1 MPNPADRQTNRITL
15 YGLQNCAN
23 CTDARKRIE
32 ESGLAFEMVYV
43 DMLFGEERNDTMRH
57 IRRINPAVSFPT
69 LVIGE
74 KVIVGFKPAEIDA
87 ALAELTNRP
96 PPA

>member
-1 MPNPADRQTNRITL
+1 MPNPADRKGNRITL

-23 CTDARKRIE
+23 CKDARKRLE

-74 KVIVGFKPAEIDA
+74 KVIVGFKPSEFDA
-87 ALAELTNRP
+87 AFQSLSSHTP
-96 PPA
+96 T